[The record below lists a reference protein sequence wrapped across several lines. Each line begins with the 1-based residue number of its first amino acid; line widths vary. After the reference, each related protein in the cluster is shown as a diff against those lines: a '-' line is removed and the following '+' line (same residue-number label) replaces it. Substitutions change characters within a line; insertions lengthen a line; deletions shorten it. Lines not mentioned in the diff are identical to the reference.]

1 MRSEAMLAGLSL
13 MLTGL
18 STAVFFLVYWV
29 GRLDRAVERYR
40 KASLQATETWVE
52 AVRLA
57 VLDDISRL
65 EKLPS
70 SVLNRDQALEQAWN
84 LVWVL
89 NRLSPPQ
96 DRDAAVIGRDDRP
109 TDPSPRN

>member
-52 AVRLA
+52 AVRLG
-57 VLDDISRL
+57 VTLDISRL
-65 EKLPS
+65 EMLPPE
-70 SVLNRDQALEQAWN
+70 VLNREHALAQSRELLQ
-84 LVWVL
+84 VL
-89 NRLSPPQ
+89 NRLSPP
-96 DRDAAVIGRDDRP
+96 P
-109 TDPSPRN
+109 PDPSTRN